1 MGKGRRLV
9 RILILTLTFSIVC
22 VVYLGKLFSVQLA
35 GKGLYGDSGITSRLV
50 TVQAMRGEIY
60 DRNGKPL
67 GTNSYFY
74 DLNLSYTAFSRLSVF
89 KANDTLLLLLG
100 ALDACGKSGAHTESY
115 FPFAGEYPYYT
126 LTDEAKDPD
135 SVIGYRLRRI
145 LKENG
150 LQESLPEEKIRQYY
164 VDTYQFLVRDKSGK
178 RLFRDDEIDRL
189 FRLRYDMDAMRFGA
203 YSDYTLAKNVGL
215 ELITYVREMKG
226 TECVSF
232 TVTAERNYHYPGIA
246 SHILGTVGKIWSEEW
261 EYYNELGYQMNAI
274 VGKTGCEYAFESDL
288 HGVDGQL
295 KITENAVGEILSVE
309 VVKEPVAGRNVYLTL
324 DIDLQ
329 IAAEEGLAETVRYV
343 QEFGEGQ
350 TASSFCD
357 AGAAVV
363 MDPETFEVLAI
374 ASYPTYD
381 LSTYNLDYN
390 DLVANPAS
398 PLLNRALQGVY
409 TPGSTVKPGVA
420 VAGLEE
426 GEISPTTLL
435 TCTGS
440 YQNPELP
447 GDHPGCSTFDQHSA
461 PAIDVREAISDS
473 CNSFFYELGYRLG
486 MDRLEAYL
494 QRFGFGEPTGIELGE
509 KTGTLAGENY
519 RHASYR
525 LGEVIRAAIGQSDT
539 QATPLQLCSYFSTL
553 YNGGTRRGAHLK
565 DRVSVFGSGELL
577 WSDTENVEV
586 LDRVEMTEAIQQ
598 TVLSGMRDMIG
609 STAFVRSRLT
619 GLGLDDAVG
628 KTGTAQ
634 VGADGEITNALF
646 ICGAAYG
653 GEKIALSVVTEKAAH
668 GYYNAIAA
676 EKILS
681 AWKTTVEKKVNA

>member
-1 MGKGRRLV
+1 MGKNKRLI
-9 RILILTLTFSIVC
+9 RILILTLVFSILC

-35 GKGLYGDSGITSRLV
+35 GKGLYGDSGITTRLV

-67 GTNSYFY
+67 VTNSYFY
-74 DLNLSYTAFSRLSVF
+74 DLTVTYTGFSRLSVF
-89 KANDTLLLLLG
+89 AANDTLLLLLQ
-100 ALDACGKSGAHTESY
+100 ALDACGKSEAHSESY
-115 FPFAGEYPYYT
+115 FPFEGEYPYYT
-126 LTDEAKDPD
+126 LTEEAKNAD
-135 SVIGYRLRRI
+135 SVVGYRLRRVLTQNG
-145 LKENG
+145 LKETLSG
-150 LQESLPEEKIRQYY
+150 DEIRQYY
-164 VDTYQFLVRDKSGK
+164 VDTYQLLVRDKTGK
-178 RLFRDDEIDRL
+178 RLFRDDEVDRL
-189 FRLRYDMDAMRFGA
+189 FRLRYDMDAVRFGP

-215 ELITYVREMKG
+215 DLMTYVRERKG

-232 TVTAERNYHYPGIA
+232 TVTAERNYLYPGVA

-261 EYYNELGYQMNAI
+261 EYYNELGYPMNAI
-274 VGKTGCEYAFESDL
+274 VGKTGCELAFESDL

-309 VVKEPVAGRNVYLTL
+309 VVKEPVAGRNVYLTI

-329 IAAEEGLAETVRYV
+329 RAAEQGLADTVQYV
-343 QEFGEGQ
+343 REYGERPSAGMI
-350 TASSFCD
+350 CD

-363 MDPETFEVLAI
+363 MDPDTFEILAI

-390 DLVANPAS
+390 DLVADPAS

-426 GEISPTTLL
+426 GVITPSTKL
-435 TCTGS
+435 TCTGT
-440 YQNPELP
+440 YDNPEIP
-447 GDHPGCSTFDQHSA
+447 GDHPGCSTYDQHSA
-461 PAIDVREAISDS
+461 SAIDVREAISDS
-473 CNSFFYELGYRLG
+473 CNSFFYELGYRLRI
-486 MDRLEAYL
+486 DRLEAYL
-494 QRFGFGEPTGIELGE
+494 KRFGFGESTGIELGE
-509 KTGTLAGENY
+509 QTGTLAGENY

-539 QATPLQLCSYFSTL
+539 QATPLQLCAYLSAL
-553 YNGGTRRGAHLK
+553 YNGGTRLNAHLE
-565 DRVSVFGSGELL
+565 DRVSVFGTGELL
-577 WSDTENVEV
+577 WSDTEHSVV
-586 LDRVEMTEAIQQ
+586 LDTVGMSETNRQ
-598 TVLSGMRDMIG
+598 TVLNGMRDMID
-609 STAFVRSRLT
+609 STSFAKSRLAN
-619 GLGLDDAVG
+619 LGLDDVLG

-646 ICGAAYG
+646 LCGAEYR
-653 GEKIALSVVTEKAAH
+653 GERLALSIVTEKAAH

-676 EKILS
+676 KEILT
-681 AWKTTVEKKVNA
+681 AWKTVVEKEDA